1 MKKLFNIL
9 SILSLFAILLQ
20 FFYLEKNKKI
30 YNDTFIDEED
40 EEGNEMKNNI
50 IELLDIPDE

>member
-9 SILSLFAILLQ
+9 FILSLFAILLQ

-50 IELLDIPDE
+50 IELLDISDE

>member
-20 FFYLEKNKKI
+20 FFYLEKNKKF
-30 YNDTFIDEED
+30 YNNTFIDEED

-50 IELLDIPDE
+50 IELLDISDE

>member
-9 SILSLFAILLQ
+9 PILSLFAILLQ
-20 FFYLEKNKKI
+20 FFYLEKKQKI
-30 YNDTFIDEED
+30 YNDTFTDEED

-50 IELLDIPDE
+50 IELLDISDE

>member
-50 IELLDIPDE
+50 IELLDISDE

>member
-30 YNDTFIDEED
+30 YNNTFIDEED

-50 IELLDIPDE
+50 IELLDISDE

>member
-20 FFYLEKNKKI
+20 FFYLEKNKKF
-30 YNDTFIDEED
+30 YNNTFIGIKPRMKPN
-40 EEGNEMKNNI
+40 EGI
-50 IELLDIPDE
+50 SIA